1 MRRVAAAAL
10 SLALLGLCAGCSIVG
25 ATAGA
30 VTSVTA
36 ATVATAGKVT
46 VATVKTTGRVAGAA
60 MTSSGE
66 VTAGG
71 LEAAAKLSRAGMVV
85 VVDAGT
91 GAITE
96 LPWQEGM
103 RLAAAVEAAKVSGP
117 ARALKIYRQGQ
128 ITRLDRLQSAPQLAL
143 LAGDVIELAR

>member
-1 MRRVAAAAL
+1 VRRATAAL
-10 SLALLGLCAGCSIVG
+10 FLVLAGLCAGCSVIG

-36 ATVATAGKVT
+36 ATVSTAGKVT
-46 VATVKTTGRVAGAA
+46 AATVKTTGRVAGAA
-60 MTSSGE
+60 LTSSGE

-71 LEAAAKLSRAGMVV
+71 LEAAASLSRAGMVV
-85 VVDAGT
+85 VVDGGS

-96 LPWQEGM
+96 LPWEEGM
-103 RLAAAVEAAKVSGP
+103 RLAATMEAARVSGP
-117 ARALKIYRQGQ
+117 MKALKIYRQGQ
-128 ITRLDRLQSAPQLAL
+128 ITRLDRVQSAPQLAL